1 MFGHETVRIGTTWC
15 QHDKTAFNNAYIS
28 VIPCCGKHPDS
39 RAARSLRPRRRER
52 LATIGPTAWDRC
64 FWVNNVGVIAGAV
77 MFLVWLAGM
86 MLGFRVVWPLWL
98 RLLGY
103 R

>member
-1 MFGHETVRIGTTWC
+1 M
-15 QHDKTAFNNAYIS
+15 
-28 VIPCCGKHPDS
+28 
-39 RAARSLRPRRRER
+39 
-52 LATIGPTAWDRC
+52 WDRC

>member
-1 MFGHETVRIGTTWC
+1 MWAERR
-15 QHDKTAFNNAYIS
+15 Y
-28 VIPCCGKHPDS
+28 
-39 RAARSLRPRRRER
+39 SLQCEGYGQ
-52 LATIGPTAWDRC
+52 TIWEHC